1 MEGNRANSLWSAP
14 FAKICVA
21 NFALCVSFYT
31 LIPQLWK
38 RAAETGGGAMLC
50 GMVLAAFSF
59 GMILLGP
66 FYSRWVE
73 AYSRK
78 RIFLRAALLS
88 GAVVWSYSMPLVQ
101 WQAAGFALVQ
111 GMLFGVA
118 QMALGGTL
126 VNDLLPSELRTAG
139 DNLYM
144 WSGRMAWPAGWMA
157 GLWLSAHVPFQ
168 YGLGVA
174 AACCVAAWLLIVPL
188 RVPLKAPVSVPRF
201 SLDRFWQTE
210 AWPLSVSALL
220 VSVPAGM
227 LMATGPSLRLCALLG
242 VGLAAGCWSQQVA
255 FRDADERAGV
265 VAGAIFS
272 AMGLLLW
279 HFRGEAGAMSGF
291 ALLGLGLGLSSAR
304 LLMFFLRLSGHCRR
318 GTAQN
323 TFLLSWHIGFAAGFL
338 LAAFGLPPFAAGIS
352 LSAALLLYYLLFM
365 HRWYTRYR
373 KARAEAD
380 SDSPFC
386 AT

>member
-1 MEGNRANSLWSAP
+1 MEANRANSLWSAP
-14 FAKICVA
+14 FAKICAA
-21 NFALCVSFYT
+21 NFALCASFYM
-31 LIPQLWK
+31 LIPLLWK
-38 RAAETGGGAMLC
+38 RAADTGGDTMLC
-50 GMVLAAFSF
+50 SMVLVAFSF
-59 GMILLGP
+59 GMLLLGP

-78 RIFLRAALLS
+78 RIFLRTALLS
-88 GAVVWSYSMPLVQ
+88 GAVVWCHSWACEP
-101 WQAAGFALVQ
+101 WQTAGFGLVQ

-126 VNDLLPSELRTAG
+126 VNDLLPSDLRTAG
-139 DNLYM
+139 DNLYV
-144 WSGRMAWPAGWMA
+144 WSGRLAWPAGWMA
-157 GLWLSAHVPFQ
+157 GLWLSVHFPFH
-168 YGLGVA
+168 YGLGMA
-174 AACCVAAWLLIVPL
+174 MTCCVVAWLLIVPL

-210 AWPLSVSALL
+210 AWPLAISALL

-227 LMATGPSLRLCALLG
+227 LMATGPSLRLCALLAA
-242 VGLAAGCWSQQVA
+242 GLAAGCWSQQVA

-279 HFRGEAGAMSGF
+279 NFRGEAGAMSGF

-304 LLMFFLRLSGHCRR
+304 LLMYFLRLSGHCRR

-323 TFLLSWHIGFAAGFL
+323 TFLLSWHIGFALGFL
-338 LAAFGLPPFAAGIS
+338 LAARGASPFATGIS
-352 LSAALLLYYLLFM
+352 LSIALLPYYLLFV

-373 KARAEAD
+373 KARAETD